1 MQLRATK
8 LAAIRSAISSGSA
21 FNPASLFAGGELGLW
36 HDPSDIA
43 TLYQDSAGTTPVT
56 AVAQPVGKE
65 NDKSGRGNHALQATS
80 AARSIYNSTSG
91 VQYLTFDGVDDGL
104 STGAI
109 TLGADMDC
117 FIAFRRN
124 SSTPMIIFTRVPGG
138 GDYFGTIV
146 DGDGNGNSSGVGF
159 PTYAVN
165 GVDVNGGAISA
176 TRGQIAAA
184 IPVGAWVVLE
194 VRNLDLSIWPQF
206 CTSTYPSFEFNGDIG
221 GIILCPAQTN
231 VNREKIRTYLGAK
244 VGLTL

>member
-1 MQLRATK
+1 MLGIALDVWRGIYGVGAT
-8 LAAIRSAISSGSA
+8 

-56 AVAQPVGKE
+56 AVTQPVGKE
-65 NDKSGRGNHALQATS
+65 LDKSGRVNHALQATS
-80 AARSIYNSTSG
+80 GARPTYNSASG
-91 VQYLTFDGVDDGL
+91 VKFLTFDGVDDAL

-109 TLGADMDC
+109 TLSADMDC

-124 SSTPMIIFTRVPGG
+124 SSTSMIIFTRVPAG

-146 DGDGNGNSSGVGF
+146 DGDGNGSSSGVGF

-194 VRNLDLSIWPQF
+194 VRNLDLSIWLQF

-221 GIILCPAQTN
+221 GIILCPAQTT
-231 VNREKIRTYLGAK
+231 EKRNQIRTYLGAK